1 LGRLGRR
8 RRAVREE
15 PSPLTAEEARNADTH
30 YRKKARSI
38 LAIRSAIVD
47 IVKRFEEKG
56 QLDNTYFVFTSD
68 NGYRHGEH
76 AMVHGKLTPHE
87 EDTNVP
93 LFVRGPDVSKGARLG
108 NLALN
113 TDRAPTFCEWA
124 GISPRPY
131 MDGRSLAP
139 LLRGESVS
147 WRTDFLVEHS
157 AGGGVPTYKDVRS
170 NEGRV
175 SLRRIRQ
182 RYLRRRQGV
191 VRHQG
196 GPLPAQ
202 QPDGRRETPTY
213 LRERLAALRACS
225 GDACRSAEEVSRI

>member
-1 LGRLGRR
+1 
-8 RRAVREE
+8 V
-15 PSPLTAEEARNADTH
+15 
-30 YRKKARSI
+30 
-38 LAIRSAIVD
+38 V

-76 AMVHGKLTPHE
+76 AMVHGKHTPYE
-87 EDTNVP
+87 EDMNVP
-93 LFVRGPDVSKGARLG
+93 LFVRGPDVSKNARLP

-113 TDRAPTFCEWA
+113 IDLAPTFCEWA

-157 AGGGVPTYKDVRS
+157 AEGGVPTYKGVRS
-170 NEGRV
+170 NGGRV
-175 SLRRIRQ
+175 YVEYASGTSAGDKELYDIREDPYQ
-182 RYLRRRQGV
+182 LNN
-191 VRHQG
+191 
-196 GPLPAQ
+196 LTD
-202 QPDGRRETPTY
+202 DGRP
-213 LRERLAALRACS
+213 LHIS
-225 GDACRSAEEVSRI
+225 GSASRR